1 MLTEINELSP
11 EKLLYKDQD
20 GIIKEL
26 CSYEYKEENCNDDSI
41 DAMEYAASRYMEMA
55 NKGASITFELPK
67 EKVRRILKLYGLEKI
82 TRKRFKKL
90 LMGCGIQRNEA
101 EKIAKI
107 AHENNMKYTPIL
119 VQEVIEIILREL
131 ENHEKKMCR
140 KVGEE

>member
-1 MLTEINELSP
+1 MPTEINELGP
-11 EKLLYKDQD
+11 GKLLYKDQD

-55 NKGASITFELPK
+55 NKGATITFELPK

-90 LMGCGIQRNEA
+90 LMGCGMQRNDAEVIVEAFHKNKIRYTPLAIQQVIETINAEA
-101 EKIAKI
+101 EK
-107 AHENNMKYTPIL
+107 E
-119 VQEVIEIILREL
+119 
-131 ENHEKKMCR
+131 EK
-140 KVGEE
+140 